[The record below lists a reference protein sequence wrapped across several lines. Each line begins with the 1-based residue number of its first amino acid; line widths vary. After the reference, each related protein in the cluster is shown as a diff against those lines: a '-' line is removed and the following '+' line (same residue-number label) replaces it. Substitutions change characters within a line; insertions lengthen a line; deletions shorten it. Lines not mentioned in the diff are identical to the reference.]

1 MVASE
6 FIVRLGDWGSL
17 QQDAQ
22 FVRKA
27 VFVEEQGIPAELEW
41 DANDV
46 NCLHAVAYSAA
57 GEPVG
62 TGRLLPDGHVGRMA
76 VLSAVRGHG
85 VGAEILRNLM
95 AQAKS
100 RGDGI
105 VMLNAQQSA
114 EPFYRKEGF
123 VRVGEIFEE
132 AGIPHVAMQKSLT

>member
-1 MVASE
+1 M
-6 FIVRLGDWGSL
+6 RSL
-17 QQDAQ
+17 YA
-22 FVRKA
+22 A

-57 GEPVG
+57 GEPVE
-62 TGRLLPDGHVGRMA
+62 RVVFCRMGMSDA
-76 VLSAVRGHG
+76 WLFCPVRGHG

-114 EPFYRKEGF
+114 EPFYRKRALSVSERF
-123 VRVGEIFEE
+123 LKRR
-132 AGIPHVAMQKSLT
+132 AYRM

>member
-6 FIVRLGDWGSL
+6 FTVRLGDWGSL

-46 NCLHAVAYSAA
+46 NCLHAVAYSDA

-95 AQAKS
+95 AQAKN

-132 AGIPHVAMQKSLT
+132 AGIPHVAMQKSLI

>member
-1 MVASE
+1 MAMSE
-6 FIVRLGDWGSL
+6 FTVRLGDWGSL
-17 QQDAQ
+17 QHDAQ

-46 NCLHAVAYSAA
+46 NCLHAVAYSTT

-76 VLSAVRGHG
+76 VLASVRGNG
-85 VGAEILRNLM
+85 VGAEILRKLM
-95 AQAKS
+95 AQAKN

-114 EPFYRKEGF
+114 EAFYQKEGF

-132 AGIPHVAMQKSLT
+132 AGIPHIAMQRNLL